1 MSEINLSE
9 SRCANTIDMLTL
21 YSTARTLDL
30 NRNLEPATV
39 AALDLQGVHVLTMVL
54 VDHRAAASRQLPL
67 HHRTS
72 TLLKLR
78 DRDKPFVV
86 FLDVTD
92 EQWRKLL
99 TLEEAKALP
108 TYGDVETGK
117 PLELPRRLNAPT
129 PSDSSA
135 PTLMRVVS

>member
-39 AALDLQGVHVLTMVL
+39 AALDLQGVHVLTLVL
-54 VDHRAAASRQLPL
+54 LDHRAAASRRLPL

-78 DRDKPFVV
+78 DRDKPFAV

-99 TLEEAKALP
+99 TLEETKTLP
-108 TYGDVETGK
+108 TYDTVATGK
-117 PLELPRRLNAPT
+117 PLELPRRLNVPVS
-129 PSDSSA
+129 SDSSV
-135 PTLMRVVS
+135 PTLTQVVS